1 MAASTSRRTCA
12 ALPGHSETVQL
23 SATARLGVSCEPAEG
38 GGSAAPCL
46 HEPFFHFAK
55 GFETMSEQEFAAHSD
70 KKRNGIDPFVQCR
83 IRRVGIDS
91 DWPTVDTEL
100 ERTATTKTIVDVMSL
115 LGERTVTMIGASLV
129 RQTLGAVQCQL
140 EAGNLRR
147 KHELQWR
154 QWGWSTYSEDSKGC
168 SNFSARFRG
177 PLKHPNKEAHWRQ
190 LKRRA
195 ELLRAAGCVT
205 SEHFMQMLNRS
216 DVVIVAYNPQ
226 HYDQNLDWWRYDLEQ
241 YLPVLS
247 QWVQEAPTRRLAMV
261 REPPAQHFMGG
272 AFNHSQLKWISQTQG
287 CCVPLTESE
296 AYGNLN
302 WHAAVAVHEMVA
314 KHGRGHVRV
323 LPWYNHTLRRWRAH
337 IGTRAACFERGDGE
351 VWTRKVTCAC
361 DCTHFCYTP
370 LLYDA
375 TLFTPLHAALA
386 EQHAF
391 GVLHA
396 EQRRAARRER
406 YYSRTAGT

>member
-1 MAASTSRRTCA
+1 MIKLCHDTEPRPVRRTWQVLETAAREAGSSTRFATPRPCSSRRPLASSLMASTARRTCA

-177 PLKHPNKEAHWRQ
+177 P
-190 LKRRA
+190 
-195 ELLRAAGCVT
+195 
-205 SEHFMQMLNRS
+205 
-216 DVVIVAYNPQ
+216 
-226 HYDQNLDWWRYDLEQ
+226 
-241 YLPVLS
+241 
-247 QWVQEAPTRRLAMV
+247 
-261 REPPAQHFMGG
+261 
-272 AFNHSQLKWISQTQG
+272 
-287 CCVPLTESE
+287 
-296 AYGNLN
+296 
-302 WHAAVAVHEMVA
+302 
-314 KHGRGHVRV
+314 
-323 LPWYNHTLRRWRAH
+323 
-337 IGTRAACFERGDGE
+337 
-351 VWTRKVTCAC
+351 
-361 DCTHFCYTP
+361 
-370 LLYDA
+370 
-375 TLFTPLHAALA
+375 
-386 EQHAF
+386 
-391 GVLHA
+391 
-396 EQRRAARRER
+396 
-406 YYSRTAGT
+406 